1 MVDSIIF
8 YILQTIL
15 NSSYLIL
22 LKSIF
27 AKSFIL
33 FVSILLLSFLLI
45 RYSFGLLISSSNS
58 LIEIHRNPY
67 LFFQVFHLSIILLTY
82 TKFIINFVH
91 IFGKSGLYRFR
102 QFNPTFFSIFESKRM
117 YSNNKCFSIFD
128 LNNWSSSNSRTC
140 IHCMQ

>member
-1 MVDSIIF
+1 M
-8 YILQTIL
+8 
-15 NSSYLIL
+15 L

-58 LIEIHRNPY
+58 LLEIHRNPY
-67 LFFQVFHLSIILLTY
+67 LFYQVFHLSIISLTY
-82 TKFIINFVH
+82 TKLIINFVH
-91 IFGKSGLYRFR
+91 IFGKLGLYRFG
-102 QFNPTFFSIFESKRM
+102 QFDPTFLSIFESKRM

-128 LNNWSSSNSRTC
+128 LNNWSSSNPRTC